1 MTSRRPES
9 AWSRVRISRTQSASG
24 RRQVRRRPAKMPAM
38 PVIVPRNRPGSSREV
53 VCPVAPRA
61 SQTRA
66 QDQSPM
72 PPVKS
77 SSALSGAQGG

>member
-1 MTSRRPES
+1 M
-9 AWSRVRISRTQSASG
+9 
-24 RRQVRRRPAKMPAM
+24 KLAM
-38 PVIVPRNRPGSSREV
+38 PVTVPRNRPGSSREV

-77 SSALSGAQGG
+77 SSALSGAQGVMTVAMATPKRMAGTRMRTFRREELRR